1 MSRLLCTQAAF
12 WILRTVLAIT
22 KVDVSAAPTKFRTH
36 DIGDDFKDIKM
47 WEVARATSAA
57 TTFFPSIS
65 CGLQEIE
72 FIDAGFCHNN
82 LTEVVFSEA
91 GYIFSDEPCDC
102 VISIGTGHGDVVE
115 VTNARLSILN
125 ASKKMASHS
134 EAVHRRVWDMLP
146 EGAYFSKIS
155 THTSNYLRE
164 PFVEKAVRQCASI
177 LTQDSF
183 RNPVFVRPM
192 YVLLGG
198 TLIAEAEERRTHEFW
213 LAYVLKLQLNI
224 PPQVLLSD
232 PVFLYT
238 ALDDYLSFH
247 LDWVSSSE
255 FFELIVERHTH
266 HKLESQYKSRGA
278 AKIAQGQLVLRG
290 LPTRREH
297 CGTHYERFLELDN
310 DQDGSQTQARKSEP
324 RDRSTS
330 EHTIQKSGAIREISD
345 RNSELKRVG
354 RRVTSSDGTIV
365 LNGTGAAVYYD
376 GHQAL
381 TSLRG
386 IKTRLRDKSPSERW
400 NYKDSEDD
408 DSNDDDDSS
417 YSYTEESTRDNEI
430 TKGTDERAELATFTN
445 MWKFHSSNRKMPL
458 TQ

>member
-134 EAVHRRVWDMLP
+134 EAVH
-146 EGAYFSKIS
+146 
-155 THTSNYLRE
+155 H
-164 PFVEKAVRQCASI
+164 
-177 LTQDSF
+177 SF

-290 LPTRREH
+290 LPTRCEH

-310 DQDGSQTQARKSEP
+310 DQDGSQT
-324 RDRSTS
+324 
-330 EHTIQKSGAIREISD
+330 
-345 RNSELKRVG
+345 LV
-354 RRVTSSDGTIV
+354 
-365 LNGTGAAVYYD
+365 
-376 GHQAL
+376 
-381 TSLRG
+381 
-386 IKTRLRDKSPSERW
+386 
-400 NYKDSEDD
+400 
-408 DSNDDDDSS
+408 
-417 YSYTEESTRDNEI
+417 
-430 TKGTDERAELATFTN
+430 
-445 MWKFHSSNRKMPL
+445 
-458 TQ
+458 